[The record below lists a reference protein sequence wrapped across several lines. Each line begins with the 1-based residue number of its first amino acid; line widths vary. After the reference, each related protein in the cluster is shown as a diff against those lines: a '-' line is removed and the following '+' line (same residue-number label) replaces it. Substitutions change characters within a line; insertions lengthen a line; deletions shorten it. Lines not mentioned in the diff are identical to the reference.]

1 MIPCATCKKGSRQ
14 SSARKGWPMKLSV
27 IIPVYNEASTFPA
40 LLARVLSVPIDK
52 EILVVDDASDQET
65 VSQLQEAVQENGGN
79 VRLFTHANNR
89 GKGAA
94 IRTALDHATGDAVII
109 QDADLEYFP
118 EDYARLVELYQQ
130 NNARAVYGVRDL
142 SDRSP
147 FMRVGNHFL
156 TWMTNLLFDARLRDM
171 ETCYK
176 LVDRRLLQ
184 SLNLRSHRFEI
195 EAEISSKLLQRG
207 VHIYQT
213 PIRYLPR
220 EEGKKLSPIDGLPT
234 LATLI
239 KYRLGLPEA
248 VPIRQIERLMVTGTT
263 VVVIVTVSL
272 LWRLLREMDD

>member
-1 MIPCATCKKGSRQ
+1 
-14 SSARKGWPMKLSV
+14 MKLSV

-65 VSQLQEAVQENGGN
+65 VRQLEEAVQENGGG
-79 VRLFTHANNR
+79 VRLFTHENNR

-118 EDYARLVELYQQ
+118 EDYAHLVDLYQQ

-142 SDRSP
+142 SNRSP
-147 FMRVGNHFL
+147 FMRIGNYFL

-176 LVDRRLLQ
+176 LVDRHLLQ
-184 SLNLRSHRFEI
+184 SLKLRSCRFEI
-195 EAEISSKLLQRG
+195 EAEISSKLLRRG

-220 EEGKKLSPIDGLPT
+220 EEGKKLSPLDGLPT
-234 LATLI
+234 LATLV
-239 KYRLGLPEA
+239 KYRLGLPET
-248 VPIRQIERLMVTGTT
+248 VPIRQIERLLIAGAAVLTITT
-263 VVVIVTVSL
+263 LSL
-272 LWRLLREMDD
+272 LWRLTRGKND